1 MAARRK
7 SARSRQFPSYGMQ
20 TEAACRPQA
29 ARDASANLED
39 YGNYGEIDVVLELQ
53 KRLGDAIC
61 AVLKEKYGLADVN
74 VPLETPPDLRMG
86 EAATPVAF
94 ELARK
99 LRRAPKAIAQ
109 EIVAAL
115 GSRGVDGFSGFE
127 VAGAGY
133 INARLDRA
141 AAVQMVIRAEGR
153 SPSAQHG
160 HALVEHTSINPNKA
174 AHIGHLRNAILG
186 DTFVRLLRAAGQKVD
201 VQNYID
207 NTGVQVADVVVGL
220 MRLEGLSLAGVQALM
235 EKLTASGERIDY
247 YCWDLYARV
256 SQWYE
261 ADESQKQ

>member
-99 LRRAPKAIAQ
+99 LRKAPKAIAQ

-115 GSRGVDGFSGFE
+115 ESRGVEGFAGFE

-133 INARLDRA
+133 INARLDRGL
-141 AAVQMVIRAEGR
+141 AVQMVIRGEGR
-153 SPSAQHG
+153 SPSTQDPSTQQE

-174 AHIGHLRNAILG
+174 AHIGHL
-186 DTFVRLLRAAGQKVD
+186 
-201 VQNYID
+201 
-207 NTGVQVADVVVGL
+207 
-220 MRLEGLSLAGVQALM
+220 
-235 EKLTASGERIDY
+235 
-247 YCWDLYARV
+247 
-256 SQWYE
+256 
-261 ADESQKQ
+261 